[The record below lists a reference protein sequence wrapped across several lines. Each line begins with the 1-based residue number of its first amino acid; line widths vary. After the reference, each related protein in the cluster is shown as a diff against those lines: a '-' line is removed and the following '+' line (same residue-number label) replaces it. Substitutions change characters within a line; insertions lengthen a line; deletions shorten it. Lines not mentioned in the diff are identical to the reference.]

1 MALEERLELDV
12 ADALR
17 GIDTIEAALTA
28 AAQSFKVALGEA
40 LDLLS
45 TVAIEEVDASAVTTG
60 IDEAVQAADLS
71 PTVEA
76 DASGV
81 TGAIDEAVAAVDG
94 QVVVDADASAVPDE
108 ITAAVDAADTSVTID
123 AITDQITAQIE
134 SAVADSSA
142 EVDVSANT
150 AEAEAQI
157 GQLGEVAQDTGAK
170 LSGAGQGAEAFG
182 ALSAA
187 SAGSVGGLTSQLGK
201 LGAIGGVAAAGV
213 TGVGLAVGE
222 LFQQALAAD
231 TADRRFA
238 ASLGEIAD
246 RVDAIRIDGFA
257 DDLATLAEN
266 AGSSDEA
273 MKLAAARIADLGNSS
288 GAAQDQIAETAENIL
303 LLATRA
309 TVLNP
314 TLGDAGQVA
323 DQLTNALARGGRP
336 LRQFG
341 IDLATADI
349 QARAVAD
356 AGGDAAAATD
366 GFSLSAAGAAIVAE
380 RLGTRLRD
388 DIVEG
393 AKGTEIQL
401 RSLREQFGNTLETFG
416 KPLLEPVLAAIRE
429 GQPILLDL
437 AETFGQLGGALL
449 PVAIDALRTFAPIL
463 SSVADVVQL
472 LLQVLSPVL
481 AVIDAIPD
489 PLLQAVATFL
499 LLQRGIGALLGV
511 VGLVAPALAASLGP
525 LGLLVAGV
533 AAAVTIFS
541 AFGDGQKDAKADVDA
556 LTQSFADQAEAIDA
570 DVQAAASKRIA
581 DKNQTDDLR
590 DLGLSVRE
598 FSDLTSQGASG
609 FIAFI
614 DTLERG
620 GQVTPALADALRKT
634 GGDVDAVK
642 DAFARALAGGQ
653 GLAQS
658 NTGLIE
664 SFVSL
669 SSAAQDAAQAQLD
682 ALVVQEQITNAQA
695 DQAVAL
701 TRNADGTKNYVAA
714 LASLGV
720 TGDATAEKIDGLS
733 VALSDLVPASAI
745 GDTEELT
752 GALADFQSALDDQT
766 QAAEDATAAQNDLV
780 DAHIAALDSTVSNEQ
795 AHRDY
800 GDALDEVNRSG
811 AARFKAG
818 LEAEAEA
825 AKAAQDALNGLL
837 DAQIGFLDS
846 SIGAEE
852 AARRLGDALQTASQQ
867 SNLILSPD
875 ASQTEEAEKA
885 QAEFAGTIRDVR
897 DAALAAAKA
906 DLRLAEDRAKANG
919 GTLTA
924 IQRQEAFAA
933 SLRRS
938 AEQAA
943 GPAQDAILA
952 LVNTYESLPKN
963 IETKV
968 TADTTKAQAAQ
979 KDYAD
984 SILGAREAAIQTAE
998 ADLALADARA
1008 DAADRI
1014 LTPVERQNIFAASL
1028 QATADKANGPVR
1040 DAILNT
1046 IDLYNR
1052 IPTGLRTEFDANTKP
1067 ATDKVGTLSA
1077 LIKSDVLTVATKPI
1091 DANIEPAKA
1100 KVAELSKLI
1109 KTDLAT
1115 LLVFASAAGK
1125 VPGAAAGGTFSGPGI
1140 FQVGE
1145 QGREIITLTSGQ
1157 VANVIPNQATE
1168 AVLSGRG
1175 NVALDPE
1182 LSAAIRDLAGRP
1194 RVEATILASA
1204 PTASATYETA
1214 METARQLDSLA
1225 ARLAAAE

>member
-1 MALEERLELDV
+1 MALEERIELDV

-45 TVAIEEVDASAVTTG
+45 TVAIEEVDASAVTSG

-134 SAVADSSA
+134 AAVADSDV
-142 EVDVSANT
+142 EVEISGNT
-150 AEAEAQI
+150 QPLEDS
-157 GQLGEVAQDTGAK
+157 L
-170 LSGAGQGAEAFG
+170 
-182 ALSAA
+182 
-187 SAGSVGGLTSQLGK
+187 
-201 LGAIGGVAAAGV
+201 AGV
-213 TGVGLAVGE
+213 TEASDEAGESLSGSTSAVGALGGASQLAAGDLAGVSATLGAVSAKGSAVAGVGLALATAFGA
-222 LFQQALAAD
+222 FASAALESDVAQRRYN
-231 TADRRFA
+231 TA
-238 ASLGEIAD
+238 LGEFAD
-246 RVDAIRIDGFA
+246 EVGSVSVEGFA
-257 DDLATLAEN
+257 DNLEELAEKTGN
-266 AGSSDEA
+266 SDEA
-273 MKLAAARIADLGNSS
+273 MKLAAARVFEFGRSAGVA
-288 GAAQDQIAETAENIL
+288 GPQVAETTKQIL
-303 LLATRA
+303 LLATNAA
-309 TVLNP
+309 TANP
-314 TLGDAGQVA
+314 ALGDAGAVTER
-323 DQLTNALARGGRP
+323 LTTALAKGNKS
-336 LRQFG
+336 LVDFG
-341 IDLATADI
+341 ISLTPAQIEAEALAQNVGKTADELTLYD
-349 QARAVAD
+349 RA
-356 AGGDAAAATD
+356 
-366 GFSLSAAGAAIVAE
+366 AAGATLATRQLGDELGGNIASNAEQPAIAL
-380 RLGTRLRD
+380 RRLR
-388 DIVEG
+388 E
-393 AKGTEIQL
+393 E
-401 RSLREQFGNTLETFG
+401 FGNALETFG
-416 KPLLEPVLAAIRE
+416 QPLLDPLIDALQA
-429 GQPILLDL
+429 GQPILLDIGRTFGNL
-437 AETFGQLGGALL
+437 AETILPLLVQALQSL
-449 PVAIDALRTFAPIL
+449 APAF
-463 SSVADVVQL
+463 STVADLVGA
-472 LLQVLSPVL
+472 VL
-481 AVIDAIPD
+481 AVVEFIPD
-489 PLLQAVATFL
+489 PILKGAAAFIAISTAVGVATKALAFLGPATASALGPIGLVLTVVGTAVAAFN
-499 LLQRGIGALLGV
+499 AL
-511 VGLVAPALAASLGP
+511 
-525 LGLLVAGV
+525 
-533 AAAVTIFS
+533 
-541 AFGDGQKDAKADVDA
+541 GDTQQDIKADVDS
-556 LTQSFADQAEAIDA
+556 LTQAFADQAEAIDA

-590 DLGLSVRE
+590 ELGLSVRE
-598 FSDLTSQGASG
+598 FSTLTSQGASG

-642 DAFARALAGGQ
+642 DAFARALTEGQ

-669 SSAAQDAAQAQLD
+669 SSSAQEAAQAQLD
-682 ALVVQEQITNAQA
+682 ALVVQERITDAQA

-979 KDYAD
+979 KDYAASVRD
-984 SILGAREAAIQTAE
+984 AREAAIQTAE
-998 ADLALADARA
+998 ADLALADQRA
-1008 DAADRI
+1008 EAADRI
-1014 LTPVERQNIFAASL
+1014 LTPVERQGIFAASL

-1046 IDLYNR
+1046 IDLYNK
-1052 IPTGLRTEFDANTKP
+1052 IPTGLRTEFDANTKL

-1115 LLVFASAAGK
+1115 LLVFAAAGGK
-1125 VPGAAAGGTFSGPGI
+1125 VPGAASGGTFSGPGI

-1145 QGREIITLTSGQ
+1145 QGREIVNLSDGQ
-1157 VANVIPNQATE
+1157 VANVLPNRATE
-1168 AVLSGRG
+1168 AVLAGQG

-1214 METARQLDSLA
+1214 METARQLDALA
-1225 ARLAAAE
+1225 ARLAAAG

>member
-1 MALEERLELDV
+1 M
-12 ADALR
+12 
-17 GIDTIEAALTA
+17 
-28 AAQSFKVALGEA
+28 ALGEA
-40 LDLLS
+40 LDLLGQ
-45 TVAIEEVDASAVTTG
+45 VEIEKVDASAITR
-60 IDEAVQAADLS
+60 ELSAAVEAADLE
-71 PTVEA
+71 PRINA
-76 DASGV
+76 DTSGV
-81 TGAIDEAVAAVDG
+81 SSELTAAVDN
-94 QVVVDADASAVPDE
+94 ADTTAQISADTTGMVGSID
-108 ITAAVDAADTSVTID
+108 AAVDAADTSVTIE
-123 AITDQITAQIE
+123 AITDRVSGAITA
-134 SAVADSSA
+134 AVDNADTTITIDA
-142 EVDVSANT
+142 
-150 AEAEAQI
+150 
-157 GQLGEVAQDTGAK
+157 DTGPAQESISD
-170 LSGAGQGAEAFG
+170 LGTTAGTASGGI
-182 ALSAA
+182 ALLGGSIGTLVKGTAALIGGRELIRFFNDSVSAA
-187 SAGSVGGLTSQLGK
+187 SDLAESTSKATAVFGESVDVIREFGDTAATS
-201 LGAIGGVAAAGV
+201 
-213 TGVGLAVGE
+213 VGLARQEAIEAAGTFGN
-222 LFQQALAAD
+222 LFVALGL
-231 TADRRFA
+231 
-238 ASLGEIAD
+238 S
-246 RVDAIRIDGFA
+246 
-257 DDLATLAEN
+257 
-266 AGSSDEA
+266 
-273 MKLAAARIADLGNSS
+273 K
-288 GAAQDQIAETAENIL
+288 
-303 LLATRA
+303 
-309 TVLNP
+309 
-314 TLGDAGQVA
+314 
-323 DQLTNALARGGRP
+323 
-336 LRQFG
+336 
-341 IDLATADI
+341 
-349 QARAVAD
+349 
-356 AGGDAAAATD
+356 DAAAELSPEVVQLGADLASFNNLGVPDTLDKLRSGLVGEIEPLRALGVSFGEAQVQAKAAELGLKGVNGELTEGEKVQARWALIVAQSSVAAGDFARTSDGLANQQRILQAEFKNLLADIGAELLPVFGELVSKSRDDLLPAFGELATNAVP
-366 GFSLSAAGAAIVAE
+366 LVSAALEILAPLLEVVASL
-380 RLGTRLRD
+380 LG
-388 DIVEG
+388 
-393 AKGTEIQL
+393 
-401 RSLREQFGNTLETFG
+401 S
-416 KPLLEPVLAAIRE
+416 LEPVLAA
-429 GQPILLDL
+429 
-437 AETFGQLGGALL
+437 LGTTLSV
-449 PVAIDALRTFAPIL
+449 VAP
-463 SSVADVVQL
+463 
-472 LLQVLSPVL
+472 LLQLVAS
-481 AVIDAIPD
+481 IIGAIPD

-541 AFGDGQKDAKADVDA
+541 VFGDGQKDAKADVDA

-570 DVQAAASKRIA
+570 DVQAAAFKRIA

-598 FSDLTSQGASG
+598 FSELTSQGASG
-609 FIAFI
+609 FVAFI

-642 DAFARALAGGQ
+642 DAFARALTEGQ

-1014 LTPVERQNIFAASL
+1014 LTPVERQNIFATSL

-1040 DAILNT
+1040 DAILST
-1046 IDLYNR
+1046 IDLYNK

-1115 LLVFASAAGK
+1115 LLVFAAAGGK
-1125 VPGAAAGGTFSGPGI
+1125 VPGAATGGTFSGPGI

-1145 QGREIITLTSGQ
+1145 QGREIINLSDGQ
-1157 VANVIPNQATE
+1157 VANVLPNRATE
-1168 AVLSGRG
+1168 AVLAGQG

-1225 ARLAAAE
+1225 ARLAAAG